1 MRHLETDSVS
11 TSTRLSADTD
21 TICALATAHGLGA
34 ISIIRVSG
42 PTCETAVR
50 KLAGFLPEK
59 LESHKIYY
67 GILLSADGE
76 TPLDEV
82 LISYFTTGRS
92 FTGET
97 TFEISCH
104 GSETIV
110 SDVLRELVAAGAR
123 PAKRGEFT
131 YRAFMNGRL
140 DLVQAESVLAM
151 IESKSSRATQLAL
164 RQLQGGFSKTLRGL
178 LEEMT
183 WVLAQLEANIDYAAE
198 DIEIASRDSLVTRV
212 KKVLRETNEI
222 LATYRQGRIVREGY
236 QVALVGR
243 PNAGKSSLLN
253 ALAGEDLAIVT
264 HIAGTTRDFVDAEI
278 LIDGF
283 RVSLIDTA
291 GLRATDDHVENI
303 GIERTLAK
311 LESVDE
317 VFYIADATEELS
329 AEEKEFFT
337 QLPFDKVTVLLN
349 KSDLLDDEALKAV
362 LASRAQSLAGNEL
375 DVIAVSAKTGA
386 GLEDVRAHLKK
397 NLAVQVHEDHSTVAN
412 ARHFEGLKIL
422 KQSLEDGLPLLVE
435 GESPDLIALE
445 LQAGLFALYEIL
457 GQTYDDQVMDKVF
470 QEFCLGK

>member
-1 MRHLETDSVS
+1 MRPLETDSVS
-11 TSTRLSADTD
+11 ASTGSRLSADTD

-42 PTCETAVR
+42 PSSESVVR
-50 KLAGFLPEK
+50 KLAGHLPEK

-67 GILLSADGE
+67 GILRSVDGSE
-76 TPLDEV
+76 AIDEV
-82 LISYFTTGRS
+82 LVSYFATGKS

-110 SDVLRELVAAGAR
+110 ANTLRELIAAGAR

-178 LEEMT
+178 LDDLT

-198 DIEIASRDSLVTRV
+198 DIVIATGDSLVSRT
-212 KKVLRETNEI
+212 KKILKETNEI
-222 LATYRQGRIVREGY
+222 LSTYRQGRIVREGY
-236 QVALVGR
+236 QVALVGK

-264 HIAGTTRDFVDAEI
+264 HIAGTTRDFVDTEV
-278 LIDGF
+278 LISGY

-291 GLRATDDHVENI
+291 GLRSTDDTVEKI

-317 VFYIADATEELS
+317 VFYVADASEVITV
-329 AEEKEFFT
+329 EEKEFFH
-337 QLPFDKVTVLLN
+337 QLPYDKITVLLN
-349 KSDLLDDEALKAV
+349 KSDLIPEGDLNSLMSSHSKALNV
-362 LASRAQSLAGNEL
+362 NS
-375 DVIAVSAKTGA
+375 IIPVSAKSGL
-386 GLEDVRAHLKK
+386 GLEAVRGHLAK
-397 NLAVQVHEDHSTVAN
+397 NLAIQVHEDNTTVAN

-422 KQSLEDGLPLLVE
+422 KQSLEEGLPLLLE